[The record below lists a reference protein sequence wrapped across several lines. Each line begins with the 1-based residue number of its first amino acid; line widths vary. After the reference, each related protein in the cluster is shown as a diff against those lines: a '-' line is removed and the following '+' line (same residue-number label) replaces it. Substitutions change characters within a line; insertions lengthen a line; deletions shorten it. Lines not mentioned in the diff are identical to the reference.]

1 MYDGY
6 DKGRFMKSDDALRA
20 ELSRRCEMLARHAE
34 KLQTDANNKKH
45 RTARKTLSGIIDTL
59 QIFQREIQF
68 SISGANVSN
77 HSGIGK
83 LKTKSV
89 LINPAIPP
97 LKDFE
102 MYLGENE
109 NYSTG
114 KKFKITREDIR
125 YIRKMSYKK
134 YANAENTY
142 VLLESGDEVLN
153 YKETAKYFSGSYLD
167 VIYGGSHSYESL
179 DEKLK
184 NIVNFI
190 EIH

>member
-1 MYDGY
+1 MSKSILYFHGFASSSNSNKAKVLKKYISKNHKNTEIIIPDLDNNFKLAVSQINTLIDNAKHPIVFIGSSLGGY
-6 DKGRFMKSDDALRA
+6 YASY
-20 ELSRRCEMLARHAE
+20 
-34 KLQTDANNKKH
+34 
-45 RTARKTLSGIIDTL
+45 
-59 QIFQREIQF
+59 F
-68 SISGANVSN
+68 ST
-77 HSGIGK
+77 K

-114 KKFKITREDIR
+114 EKFIITQEDIR

-134 YANAENTY
+134 YANTENTY

-153 YKETAKYFSGSYLD
+153 YKETAKYFSSSYLD
-167 VIYGGSHSYESL
+167 IIYGGSHSYESL

>member
-1 MYDGY
+1 MSKTILYFHGFASSSNSNKAKILKKYISKNYKNAEIIIPDIDNNFKLAVNQIHELIDSAKHPIVFIGSSLGGY
-6 DKGRFMKSDDALRA
+6 YASY
-20 ELSRRCEMLARHAE
+20 
-34 KLQTDANNKKH
+34 
-45 RTARKTLSGIIDTL
+45 
-59 QIFQREIQF
+59 F
-68 SISGANVSN
+68 SS
-77 HSGIGK
+77 K
-83 LKTKSV
+83 FKTKSV

-114 KKFKITREDIR
+114 EKFIITPEDIR
-125 YIRKMSYKK
+125 YIRKMSYKR
-134 YANAENTY
+134 YSNAENTY

-153 YKETAKYFSGSYLD
+153 YKETTKYFSGSYLD
-167 VIYGGSHSYESL
+167 IIYGGSHSYESL

>member
-1 MYDGY
+1 MSKTILYFHGFASSSNSNKAKVLKKYISKNHKNTEIIIPDLDNNFKLAVNQINTLIDNAKHPIVFIGSSLGGY
-6 DKGRFMKSDDALRA
+6 YASY
-20 ELSRRCEMLARHAE
+20 
-34 KLQTDANNKKH
+34 
-45 RTARKTLSGIIDTL
+45 
-59 QIFQREIQF
+59 F
-68 SISGANVSN
+68 ST
-77 HSGIGK
+77 K

-114 KKFKITREDIR
+114 EKFIITPEDIR

-153 YKETAKYFSGSYLD
+153 YKETTKYFSGSYLD
-167 VIYGGSHSYESL
+167 IIYGGSHSYESL

>member
-1 MYDGY
+1 MSKSILYFHGFASSSNSNKAVVLKKYISKNYKTAEILIPDLDNNFKLAVSQIHTLIDNAKHPIVFIGSSLGGY
-6 DKGRFMKSDDALRA
+6 YASY
-20 ELSRRCEMLARHAE
+20 
-34 KLQTDANNKKH
+34 
-45 RTARKTLSGIIDTL
+45 
-59 QIFQREIQF
+59 F
-68 SISGANVSN
+68 ST
-77 HSGIGK
+77 K

-97 LKDFE
+97 LNDFE

-109 NYSTG
+109 NYSSG
-114 KKFKITREDIR
+114 EKFIITPEDIK

-142 VLLESGDEVLN
+142 VLLESDDEVLN

-167 VIYGGSHSYESL
+167 IIYGGSHSYESL
-179 DEKLK
+179 DEKLE

>member
-1 MYDGY
+1 MSKTILYFHGFASSSNSNKAKVLKNYISKNYKNAEIIIPDLDNNFKLAVSQIHKLIKSAKHSIVFIGSSLGGY
-6 DKGRFMKSDDALRA
+6 YASY
-20 ELSRRCEMLARHAE
+20 
-34 KLQTDANNKKH
+34 
-45 RTARKTLSGIIDTL
+45 
-59 QIFQREIQF
+59 F
-68 SISGANVSN
+68 SS
-77 HSGIGK
+77 K

-114 KKFKITREDIR
+114 EKFIITPEDIK

-153 YKETAKYFSGSYLD
+153 FKETAKYFSGSYLD
-167 VIYGGSHSYESL
+167 IIYGGSHSYESL
-179 DEKLK
+179 NEKLK

-190 EIH
+190 DIH

>member
-1 MYDGY
+1 MSKTILYFHGFASSSNSNKAKVLKNYITRNYKNAEIIIPDIDNNFKLAVNQIHDLIDNAKHPIVFIGSSLGGY
-6 DKGRFMKSDDALRA
+6 YASY
-20 ELSRRCEMLARHAE
+20 
-34 KLQTDANNKKH
+34 
-45 RTARKTLSGIIDTL
+45 
-59 QIFQREIQF
+59 F
-68 SISGANVSN
+68 SS
-77 HSGIGK
+77 K
-83 LKTKSV
+83 FKTKSV

-114 KKFKITREDIR
+114 EKFIITPEDIR

-134 YANAENTY
+134 YSNAENTY

-153 YKETAKYFSGSYLD
+153 YKETTKYFSGSYLD
-167 VIYGGSHSYESL
+167 IIYGGSHSYESL

>member
-1 MYDGY
+1 MNRTVLYFHGFASSSNSNKAKVLEKYISKNYKSAEIIIPDLDNNFKLAVSQIHILINRAKYPIVFVGSSLGGY
-6 DKGRFMKSDDALRA
+6 YASY
-20 ELSRRCEMLARHAE
+20 
-34 KLQTDANNKKH
+34 
-45 RTARKTLSGIIDTL
+45 
-59 QIFQREIQF
+59 F
-68 SISGANVSN
+68 ST
-77 HSGIGK
+77 K

-102 MYLGENE
+102 IYLGENE
-109 NYSTG
+109 NYITG
-114 KKFKITREDIR
+114 EKFTITPEDIR

-134 YANAENTY
+134 YTNAENTY
-142 VLLESGDEVLN
+142 VLLESGDEVLK

-167 VIYGGSHSYESL
+167 IIYGGSHSYESL

-190 EIH
+190 GIH

>member
-1 MYDGY
+1 MKNILTIFKKELIGY
-6 DKGRFMKSDDALRA
+6 LKSPMAYIVAASFFTITGFFFVASVSDAFSEASIRGFLAGAVFFMIFLSPALTMRLIA
-20 ELSRRCEMLARHAE
+20 EEQ
-34 KLQTDANNKKH
+34 KLGTMELLM
-45 RTARKTLSGIIDTL
+45 TS
-59 QIFQREIQF
+59 
-68 SISGANVSN
+68 
-77 HSGIGK
+77 
-83 LKTKSV
+83 
-89 LINPAIPP
+89 P

-114 KKFKITREDIR
+114 EKFIITPEDIK

-153 YKETAKYFSGSYLD
+153 YKETATYFSGSYMD
-167 VIYGGSHSYESL
+167 IVYGGSHSYESL

-184 NIVNFI
+184 SIVNFI

>member
-1 MYDGY
+1 MS
-6 DKGRFMKSDDALRA
+6 KSILYFHGFASSSNSNKANVLKKYISKNYKNTEIIIPDL
-20 ELSRRCEMLARHAE
+20 
-34 KLQTDANNKKH
+34 NNKFKL
-45 RTARKTLSGIIDTL
+45 AVS
-59 QIFQREIQF
+59 QINELINSAKYPIVFMGSSLGGYYASYF
-68 SISGANVSN
+68 ST
-77 HSGIGK
+77 K

-97 LKDFE
+97 LNDFE

-109 NYSTG
+109 NYSSG
-114 KKFKITREDIR
+114 EKFIITPEDIK

-142 VLLESGDEVLN
+142 VLLESDDEVLN

-167 VIYGGSHSYESL
+167 IIYGGSHSYESL

-184 NIVNFI
+184 SIVNFI

>member
-1 MYDGY
+1 MSKTILYFHGFASSSNSNKAKVLKKYISKNYKNAEIIIPDLDNNFKIAVSQIHKLIESAKHPIVFMGSSLGGY
-6 DKGRFMKSDDALRA
+6 YASY
-20 ELSRRCEMLARHAE
+20 
-34 KLQTDANNKKH
+34 
-45 RTARKTLSGIIDTL
+45 
-59 QIFQREIQF
+59 F
-68 SISGANVSN
+68 ST
-77 HSGIGK
+77 K

-97 LKDFE
+97 LRDFE

-114 KKFKITREDIR
+114 EKFIITPEDIR
-125 YIRKMSYKK
+125 YIRKVSYKK

-153 YKETAKYFSGSYLD
+153 YKETAKYFSGSYMD
-167 VIYGGSHSYESL
+167 IVYGGSHSYESL

-184 NIVNFI
+184 SIVNFI

>member
-1 MYDGY
+1 MSKTILYFHGFASSSNSNKAKFLKKYISKNYKNTEIIIPDLDNNFKLAVSQINTLIDNAKHPIVFIGSSLGGY
-6 DKGRFMKSDDALRA
+6 YASY
-20 ELSRRCEMLARHAE
+20 
-34 KLQTDANNKKH
+34 
-45 RTARKTLSGIIDTL
+45 
-59 QIFQREIQF
+59 F
-68 SISGANVSN
+68 ST
-77 HSGIGK
+77 K

-114 KKFKITREDIR
+114 EKFIITPEDIK

-134 YANAENTY
+134 YANTENTY
-142 VLLESGDEVLN
+142 VLLESGDEVLH

-167 VIYGGSHSYESL
+167 IIYGGSHSYESL

>member
-1 MYDGY
+1 MSKSILYLHGFASSSNSNKAKVLKNYISKNYKNAEIIIPDLNNNFKLAVSQINELINSAKYPIVFMGSSLGGY
-6 DKGRFMKSDDALRA
+6 YASY
-20 ELSRRCEMLARHAE
+20 
-34 KLQTDANNKKH
+34 
-45 RTARKTLSGIIDTL
+45 
-59 QIFQREIQF
+59 F
-68 SISGANVSN
+68 SS
-77 HSGIGK
+77 K

-114 KKFKITREDIR
+114 EKFIITPEDIK

-134 YANAENTY
+134 YANTENTY

-153 YKETAKYFSGSYLD
+153 YKETAKYYSSSYLD
-167 VIYGGSHSYESL
+167 IIYGGSHSYESL

-184 NIVNFI
+184 NIVNFL

>member
-1 MYDGY
+1 MIW
-6 DKGRFMKSDDALRA
+6 RFNYASY
-20 ELSRRCEMLARHAE
+20 
-34 KLQTDANNKKH
+34 
-45 RTARKTLSGIIDTL
+45 
-59 QIFQREIQF
+59 F
-68 SISGANVSN
+68 SS
-77 HSGIGK
+77 K
-83 LKTKSV
+83 FKTKSV

-102 MYLGENE
+102 MYLVENE

-114 KKFKITREDIR
+114 EKFIITPEDIK

-153 YKETAKYFSGSYLD
+153 YKETTKYFSGSYLD
-167 VIYGGSHSYESL
+167 IVYGGSHSYESL

>member
-1 MYDGY
+1 MSKTILYFHGFASSSNSNKAKVLKNYISKNYKNVEIIIPDL
-6 DKGRFMKSDDALRA
+6 DNNFKLAVSQIHNLI
-20 ELSRRCEMLARHAE
+20 ESARHPIVFIGSSLGGYYA
-34 KLQTDANNKKH
+34 
-45 RTARKTLSGIIDTL
+45 SY
-59 QIFQREIQF
+59 F
-68 SISGANVSN
+68 SS
-77 HSGIGK
+77 K

-114 KKFKITREDIR
+114 EKFMITPEDII

-134 YANAENTY
+134 YANTENTY

-153 YKETAKYFSGSYLD
+153 YKETAKYFSSSYLD
-167 VIYGGSHSYESL
+167 IIYGGSHSYESL

>member
-1 MYDGY
+1 MSKSILYFHGFASSSNSNKAKDLKKYISRNYKDAEIIIPNLNNNFKLAVSQIHELINSAKYPIVFMGSSLGGY
-6 DKGRFMKSDDALRA
+6 YASY
-20 ELSRRCEMLARHAE
+20 
-34 KLQTDANNKKH
+34 
-45 RTARKTLSGIIDTL
+45 
-59 QIFQREIQF
+59 F
-68 SISGANVSN
+68 ST
-77 HSGIGK
+77 K

-114 KKFKITREDIR
+114 EKFIITQEDIR

-134 YANAENTY
+134 YANTENTY

-153 YKETAKYFSGSYLD
+153 YKETAKYFSSSYLD
-167 VIYGGSHSYESL
+167 IIYGGSHSYESL

-184 NIVNFI
+184 NIVDFI

>member
-1 MYDGY
+1 MSKTILYFHGFASSSNSNKAKVLKNY
-6 DKGRFMKSDDALRA
+6 ISKNYKNA
-20 ELSRRCEMLARHAE
+20 EIIIPDLDNNFKLAVSQIHNLIESARHPIVFIGSSLGGYYA
-34 KLQTDANNKKH
+34 
-45 RTARKTLSGIIDTL
+45 SY
-59 QIFQREIQF
+59 F
-68 SISGANVSN
+68 SS
-77 HSGIGK
+77 K

-114 KKFKITREDIR
+114 EKFIITPEDIK

-153 YKETAKYFSGSYLD
+153 FKETAKYFSGSYLD
-167 VIYGGSHSYESL
+167 IIYGGSHSYESL
-179 DEKLK
+179 NEKLK

-190 EIH
+190 DIH

>member
-1 MYDGY
+1 MSKTILYFHGFASSSNSNKAKILKKYISNNYKNAEIIIPDIDNNFKLAVNQIHELIDSAKHPIVFIGSSLGGY
-6 DKGRFMKSDDALRA
+6 YASY
-20 ELSRRCEMLARHAE
+20 
-34 KLQTDANNKKH
+34 
-45 RTARKTLSGIIDTL
+45 
-59 QIFQREIQF
+59 F
-68 SISGANVSN
+68 SS
-77 HSGIGK
+77 K
-83 LKTKSV
+83 FKTKSV

-114 KKFKITREDIR
+114 EKFIITPEDIR

-134 YANAENTY
+134 YSNAENTY

-167 VIYGGSHSYESL
+167 IIYGGSHSYESL

>member
-1 MYDGY
+1 MSKTILYFHGFASSSNSNKAKVLKKYISKNHKNTEIIIPDLDNNFKLAVSQIHTLIDNAKHPIVFIGSSLGGY
-6 DKGRFMKSDDALRA
+6 YASY
-20 ELSRRCEMLARHAE
+20 
-34 KLQTDANNKKH
+34 
-45 RTARKTLSGIIDTL
+45 
-59 QIFQREIQF
+59 F
-68 SISGANVSN
+68 ST
-77 HSGIGK
+77 K

-114 KKFKITREDIR
+114 EKFIITPEDIK

-134 YANAENTY
+134 YANTENTY

-153 YKETAKYFSGSYLD
+153 YKETAKYYSSSYLD
-167 VIYGGSHSYESL
+167 IIYGGSHSYESL

-184 NIVNFI
+184 NIVNFL

>member
-1 MYDGY
+1 MSKTILYFHGFASSSNSNKAKILKKYISKNYKNAEIIIPDIDNNFKLAVNQIHELIDSAKHPIVFIGSSLGGY
-6 DKGRFMKSDDALRA
+6 YASY
-20 ELSRRCEMLARHAE
+20 
-34 KLQTDANNKKH
+34 
-45 RTARKTLSGIIDTL
+45 
-59 QIFQREIQF
+59 F
-68 SISGANVSN
+68 SS
-77 HSGIGK
+77 K
-83 LKTKSV
+83 FKTKSV

-114 KKFKITREDIR
+114 EKFIITPEDIR
-125 YIRKMSYKK
+125 YIRKMSYKR
-134 YANAENTY
+134 YSNAENTY

-153 YKETAKYFSGSYLD
+153 YKETTKYFSGSYLD
-167 VIYGGSHSYESL
+167 IIYRGSHSYESL

>member
-1 MYDGY
+1 MSKTILYFHGFASSSNSNKAKILKKYISRNYKNAEIIIPDIDNNFKLAVNQIHDLIDNAKHPIVFIGSSLGGY
-6 DKGRFMKSDDALRA
+6 YASY
-20 ELSRRCEMLARHAE
+20 
-34 KLQTDANNKKH
+34 
-45 RTARKTLSGIIDTL
+45 
-59 QIFQREIQF
+59 F
-68 SISGANVSN
+68 SS
-77 HSGIGK
+77 K
-83 LKTKSV
+83 FKTKSV

-114 KKFKITREDIR
+114 EKFIITPEDIR

-134 YANAENTY
+134 YSNAENTY

-153 YKETAKYFSGSYLD
+153 YKETTKYFSGSYLD
-167 VIYGGSHSYESL
+167 IIYGGSHSYESL

>member
-1 MYDGY
+1 MTKSILYFHGFASSSNSTKAKVLKKYISKNYKNAEIIIPDIDNNFKLAVNQIHDLIDNAKHPIVFIGSSLGGY
-6 DKGRFMKSDDALRA
+6 YASY
-20 ELSRRCEMLARHAE
+20 
-34 KLQTDANNKKH
+34 
-45 RTARKTLSGIIDTL
+45 
-59 QIFQREIQF
+59 F
-68 SISGANVSN
+68 SS
-77 HSGIGK
+77 K
-83 LKTKSV
+83 FKTKSV

-114 KKFKITREDIR
+114 EKFIITPENIK

-167 VIYGGSHSYESL
+167 IIYGGSHSYESL

>member
-1 MYDGY
+1 MSKTILYLHGFASSSNSNKAKILKKYISKNYKNAEIIIPNIDNNFKLAVNQIHDLIDNAKHPIVFIGSSLGGY
-6 DKGRFMKSDDALRA
+6 YASY
-20 ELSRRCEMLARHAE
+20 
-34 KLQTDANNKKH
+34 
-45 RTARKTLSGIIDTL
+45 
-59 QIFQREIQF
+59 F
-68 SISGANVSN
+68 SS
-77 HSGIGK
+77 K
-83 LKTKSV
+83 FKTKSV

-114 KKFKITREDIR
+114 EKFIITPEDIR

-134 YANAENTY
+134 YSNAENTY

-153 YKETAKYFSGSYLD
+153 YKETTKYFSGSYLD
-167 VIYGGSHSYESL
+167 IIYGGSHSYESL

>member
-1 MYDGY
+1 MSKTILYFHGFASSSNSNKAKILKEY
-6 DKGRFMKSDDALRA
+6 ISKNYKNA
-20 ELSRRCEMLARHAE
+20 EIVIPDLNNNFKLAVNQIYELIDSARHPIVFIGSSLGGYYA
-34 KLQTDANNKKH
+34 
-45 RTARKTLSGIIDTL
+45 SY
-59 QIFQREIQF
+59 F
-68 SISGANVSN
+68 SS
-77 HSGIGK
+77 K
-83 LKTKSV
+83 FKTKSV

-114 KKFKITREDIR
+114 EKFIITPEDIR

-134 YANAENTY
+134 YSNAENTY

-153 YKETAKYFSGSYLD
+153 YKETTKYFSGSYLD
-167 VIYGGSHSYESL
+167 IIYGGSHSYESL

>member
-1 MYDGY
+1 MSKTILYFHGFASSSNSNKAKILKKYISKNYKNAEIIIPDIDNNFKLAVNQIHDLIDNAKHPIVFIGSSLGGY
-6 DKGRFMKSDDALRA
+6 YASY
-20 ELSRRCEMLARHAE
+20 
-34 KLQTDANNKKH
+34 
-45 RTARKTLSGIIDTL
+45 
-59 QIFQREIQF
+59 F
-68 SISGANVSN
+68 SS
-77 HSGIGK
+77 K
-83 LKTKSV
+83 FKTKSV

-114 KKFKITREDIR
+114 EKFIITPEDIR

-134 YANAENTY
+134 YSNAENTY

-153 YKETAKYFSGSYLD
+153 YKETTKYFSGSYLD
-167 VIYGGSHSYESL
+167 IIYGGSHSYESL

-184 NIVNFI
+184 NIVNFL

>member
-1 MYDGY
+1 MKWLNALVNLNIDCGLSLLTSVKIFLNGSFLFLFATFAF
-6 DKGRFMKSDDALRA
+6 DKSL
-20 ELSRRCEMLARHAE
+20 
-34 KLQTDANNKKH
+34 N
-45 RTARKTLSGIIDTL
+45 
-59 QIFQREIQF
+59 F
-68 SISGANVSN
+68 ST
-77 HSGIGK
+77 K

-97 LKDFE
+97 LRDFE

-114 KKFKITREDIR
+114 EKFIITQEDIR
-125 YIRKMSYKK
+125 YIRKVSYKK

-153 YKETAKYFSGSYLD
+153 YKETAKYFSGSYMD
-167 VIYGGSHSYESL
+167 IVYGGSHSYESL

-184 NIVNFI
+184 SIVNFI

>member
-1 MYDGY
+1 MSKSILYFHGFASSSNSNKAKDLKKYISRNYKNAEIIIPDLNNNFKLAVNQIYELINSAKYPIVFIGSSLGGY
-6 DKGRFMKSDDALRA
+6 YASYFST
-20 ELSRRCEMLARHAE
+20 
-34 KLQTDANNKKH
+34 KL
-45 RTARKTLSGIIDTL
+45 
-59 QIFQREIQF
+59 E
-68 SISGANVSN
+68 
-77 HSGIGK
+77 
-83 LKTKSV
+83 TKSV

-102 MYLGENE
+102 MYLGKNE

-114 KKFKITREDIR
+114 EKFRITQEDIR
-125 YIRKMSYKK
+125 YLREISYKK
-134 YANAENTY
+134 NANAENTY

-153 YKETAKYFSGSYLD
+153 YKETAKYFSGSYID

-179 DEKLK
+179 DVRLK

>member
-1 MYDGY
+1 MSKTILYFHGFASSSNSNKAKILKKYISKNYKNAEIIIPDIDNNFKLAVNQIHDLIDNAKHPIVFIGSSLGGY
-6 DKGRFMKSDDALRA
+6 YASY
-20 ELSRRCEMLARHAE
+20 
-34 KLQTDANNKKH
+34 
-45 RTARKTLSGIIDTL
+45 
-59 QIFQREIQF
+59 F
-68 SISGANVSN
+68 SS
-77 HSGIGK
+77 K
-83 LKTKSV
+83 FKTKSV

-102 MYLGENE
+102 IYLGENE

-114 KKFKITREDIR
+114 EKFIITPEDIR

-134 YANAENTY
+134 YSNAENTY

-153 YKETAKYFSGSYLD
+153 YKETTKYFSGSYLD
-167 VIYGGSHSYESL
+167 IVYGGSHSYESL

>member
-1 MYDGY
+1 MSKTILYFHGFASSSNSNKAKILKKYISKNYKNAEIIIPDIDNNFKLAVNQIHELIDSAKHPIVFIGSSLGGY
-6 DKGRFMKSDDALRA
+6 YASY
-20 ELSRRCEMLARHAE
+20 
-34 KLQTDANNKKH
+34 
-45 RTARKTLSGIIDTL
+45 
-59 QIFQREIQF
+59 F
-68 SISGANVSN
+68 SS
-77 HSGIGK
+77 K
-83 LKTKSV
+83 FKTKSV

-97 LKDFE
+97 LEDFE

-114 KKFKITREDIR
+114 EKFIITPEDIR

-134 YANAENTY
+134 YSNAENTY

-153 YKETAKYFSGSYLD
+153 YKETTKYFSGSYLD
-167 VIYGGSHSYESL
+167 IIYGGSHSYESL

>member
-1 MYDGY
+1 MSKSILYFHGFASSSNSNKAKDLKKYISRNYKNAEIIIPDLNNNFKCAVSQIHELINSAKYPIVFMGSSLGGY
-6 DKGRFMKSDDALRA
+6 YASY
-20 ELSRRCEMLARHAE
+20 
-34 KLQTDANNKKH
+34 
-45 RTARKTLSGIIDTL
+45 
-59 QIFQREIQF
+59 F
-68 SISGANVSN
+68 ST
-77 HSGIGK
+77 K

-102 MYLGENE
+102 MYLGENK

-114 KKFKITREDIR
+114 EKFKITQEDIR
-125 YIRKMSYKK
+125 YIRKISYKK
-134 YANAENTY
+134 FSNAENTY

-153 YKETAKYFSGSYLD
+153 YKETAKYFSGAYLD

-184 NIVNFI
+184 SIVNFI
-190 EIH
+190 EIQ